1 MSNDIPENDDT
12 RTLVVLNKGTM
23 VAHYRISEKIG
34 TGGMGEVYLA
44 EDTKLNRK
52 VALKFLA
59 DQFFSDQYARNRFTR
74 EAQAVAAMYHPNI
87 VSIYEVN
94 EFKSRP
100 YFAMQYVEG
109 KSLSDIIKGN
119 QLQLSEIIRLAIQIC
134 EGLQAAH
141 NKGIVHRDIKPSNI
155 LIDKDGR
162 ARILDFGLARIRGME
177 TLTRTGTTMGTLYYM
192 SPEQVQAKETDLRS
206 DIFSFGVVL
215 YEMITGKRP
224 FGGDSDAA
232 ILHAITYDEVEPL
245 ARFKSGVT
253 DKLQQ
258 IVNKALQKEQSL
270 RYQTAADM
278 LADFKQVTATD
289 FPKQKSK
296 AIVTIA
302 AGIILLIAMGTY
314 FIFSTFLAKTTPEAS
329 SPKRIVVLPFENL
342 GAAEDEYFADGITDE
357 ITSRLA
363 SVSGLGVISR
373 TSAIQYKDSKKSL
386 PEIARELGVDYVL
399 EGTIRWDK
407 SGDTDRVR
415 ITPQLIDVSDNTH
428 LWAENY
434 EWALTQIFAVQQEIA
449 LEIVNALN
457 VTLSETEVKAFGE
470 VLTLSMPAYDFYLR
484 GNQYF
489 YRGWKRTDL
498 ETAGELYSKAIELDS
513 NLAEAYAM
521 LSRVHST
528 TYWEYFDRSPG
539 RCERAFEIAK
549 KALSLRSDIPQV
561 YIALGYCYY
570 HCRRDYN
577 NALLQFQRGL
587 AEDPNNSNLYT
598 AMAAVQR
605 RQGRINE
612 SLENQKKAMLLDPR
626 AQLKSFNIA
635 VTLGVL
641 RRFAEADEYLQKT
654 INIAPDL
661 SIAHIYRAS
670 LPILRYGDVAES
682 ERILTDALNLINLGE
697 SKYYWWLLKMINLT
711 PQMTSLTPSSDTV
724 AYYLFKAQ
732 HNRLSGEPEQEKVYA
747 DSAKHNLAQK
757 IEESRD
763 DAWFHSSLG
772 LAYAGLRQT
781 DSAIAHC
788 RIALDLLS
796 TSDDYFDSPF
806 LLFNFAEVLVIFGLH
821 DETLDQLEL
830 IMSIP
835 GFTSAAYLRIDP
847 LWKPLRHHPRFK
859 ALVEDSETIN

>member
-1 MSNDIPENDDT
+1 MSSDIPENDNT
-12 RTLVVLNKGTM
+12 RTHVVLSKDTL
-23 VAHYRISEKIG
+23 VDHYRIVERIG
-34 TGGMGEVYLA
+34 AGGMGEVYLA
-44 EDTKLNRK
+44 EDTRLNRK

-59 DQFFSDQYARNRFTR
+59 DRFSSDQSARDRFTR
-74 EAQAVAAMYHPNI
+74 EAQAVAAIDHPNI
-87 VSIYEVN
+87 VSVYEVN
-94 EFKSRP
+94 EFKGRL
-100 YFAMQYVEG
+100 YFAMQHIEG
-109 KSLSDIIKGN
+109 KSVEEVIKGN
-119 QLQLSEIIRLAIQIC
+119 KLHMSEIIRLAIQIC

-162 ARILDFGLARIRGME
+162 AKILDFGLATISGMDK
-177 TLTRTGTTMGTLYYM
+177 LTQTGTTLGTLSYM
-192 SPEQVQAKETDLRS
+192 SPEQVQAEETDLRS

-215 YEMITGKRP
+215 YEMITGQRP
-224 FGGDSDAA
+224 FGGDSAAA
-232 ILHAITYDEVEPL
+232 ILHAITHDEVEPL

-253 DKLQQ
+253 DKMQQ
-258 IVNKALQKEQSL
+258 IVNKALQKERSL

-278 LADFKQVTATD
+278 LADFKQVTATE

-296 AIVTIA
+296 TVVTITA
-302 AGIILLIAMGTY
+302 LVILLIAMGVY
-314 FIFSTFLAKTTPEAS
+314 FIFSNFLAKTTPEAS

-357 ITSRLA
+357 IASRLA
-363 SVSGLGVISR
+363 SVSKLGVISR
-373 TSAIQYKDSKKSL
+373 TSAVKYKNTNKGL
-386 PEIARELGVDYVL
+386 PEIARELGVNYVL

-415 ITPQLIDVSDNTH
+415 ISAWLINVSDDTH

-539 RCERAFEIAK
+539 RCERAFELAN
-549 KALSLRSDIPQV
+549 KAQSLRSDIPQV

-570 HCRRDYN
+570 HCQRDYD
-577 NALLQFQRGL
+577 NALIQFESGL
-587 AEDPNNSNLYT
+587 AIAPSNSNLYT
-598 AMAAVQR
+598 ALAAVQQ
-605 RQGRINE
+605 RQGKLLE
-612 SLENQKKAMLLDPR
+612 SLENQRTAIRFDPFSH
-626 AQLKSFNIA
+626 LIWPSHWEYC
-635 VTLGVL
+635 GVL
-641 RRFAEADEYLQKT
+641 RRFKEADEYLQKT
-654 INIAPDL
+654 IDLAPNL

-670 LPILRYGDVAES
+670 LPILRYGDIAES
-682 ERILTDALNLINLGE
+682 ERILNDALNLTNLGE
-697 SKYYWWLLKMINLT
+697 SEYYWWLLRMIKVT
-711 PQMTSLTPSSDTV
+711 PQMISLTPSTDTV

-732 HNRLSGEPEQEKVYA
+732 HNRLSGESAQEKVYA
-747 DSAKHNLAQK
+747 DSARNNLAHK

-772 LAYAGLRQT
+772 LAYAGLRQQ
-781 DSAIAHC
+781 DSAIVHS

-806 LLFNFAEVLVIFGLH
+806 LLFNFAEVLAIFDLH
-821 DETLDQLEL
+821 DEALEQLEQIL
-830 IMSIP
+830 DSP
-835 GFTSAAYLRIDP
+835 GFTSAAYLKVDP
-847 LWKPLRHHPRFK
+847 LWKPLRDHPRFK
-859 ALVEDSETIN
+859 ALIEKYDKPL

>member
-1 MSNDIPENDDT
+1 MSSDIPENDET
-12 RTLVVLNKGTM
+12 RTHVVLTKGTM

-34 TGGMGEVYLA
+34 AGGMGEVYLA

-59 DQFFSDQYARNRFTR
+59 DQFSSDQSARDRFTR
-74 EAQAVAAMYHPNI
+74 ETQAVAATDHPNI

-100 YFAMQYVEG
+100 YFAMQYIDG
-109 KSLSDIIKGN
+109 KSLSDVIKGN
-119 QLQLSEIIRLAIQIC
+119 QLLLSEIIRLAIQIC

-177 TLTRTGTTMGTLYYM
+177 TLTRTGTTMGTLFYM
-192 SPEQVQAKETDLRS
+192 SPEQVQAKKTDLRS

-232 ILHAITYDEVEPL
+232 ILHAITHDEVEPL

-258 IVNKALQKEQSL
+258 ILDKALQKEQSL

-296 AIVTIA
+296 AVVTIA
-302 AGIILLIAMGTY
+302 AGIILLIAVGTY
-314 FIFSTFLAKTTPEAS
+314 FIFSNFLAETTQEAS

-363 SVSGLGVISR
+363 IVSELGVISR
-373 TSAIQYKDSKKSL
+373 TSAIQYKNTNKSL
-386 PEIARELGVDYVL
+386 PEIARELGVDFVL

-415 ITPQLIDVSDNTH
+415 ISAQLINVADNTH

-434 EWALTQIFAVQQEIA
+434 ERALTQIFAVQEEIA
-449 LEIVNALN
+449 REIANALN
-457 VTLSETEVKAFGE
+457 VTLSETEEKTFGE

-489 YRGWKRTDL
+489 YRGWERLDL
-498 ETAGELYSKAIELDS
+498 ETAGELYGKAIELDS

-528 TYWEYFDRSPG
+528 IYWEYLDRSPD
-539 RCERAFEIAK
+539 RCESAFEMAN

-570 HCRRDYN
+570 HCRRDYD
-577 NALLQFQRGL
+577 NALVQFRKGL
-587 AEDPNNSNLYT
+587 DIDPNNSNLYS
-598 AMAAVQR
+598 AVAAVQS
-605 RQGRINE
+605 RQGKIQE
-612 SLENQKKAMLLDPR
+612 SLETQKKALLLDPR
-626 AQLKSFNIA
+626 SQLKSFDIA
-635 VTLGVL
+635 VTLGTL
-641 RRFAEADEYLQKT
+641 RRFEEADEYLQKT
-654 INIAPDL
+654 IDIAPDL

-670 LPILRYGDVAES
+670 LPILRYGDIAES
-682 ERILTDALNLINLGE
+682 ERILTDALNLTNLGE
-697 SKYYWWLLKMINLT
+697 SEYYWWLLRMINLT
-711 PQMTSLTPSSDTV
+711 PQMTSLTPSTDTV

-732 HNRLSGEPEQEKVYA
+732 HNRLSGEPQQEKVYA
-747 DSAKHNLAQK
+747 DSAKNILGHK
-757 IEESRD
+757 IEESRN

-772 LAYAGLRQT
+772 LAYAGLRLQ
-781 DSAIAHC
+781 DSAIAHSE
-788 RIALDLLS
+788 IALDLLS

-806 LLFNFAEVLVIFGLH
+806 LLFNFAEVLVIFDLH
-821 DETLDQLEL
+821 DEALEQLEH
-830 IMSIP
+830 IMGIP
-835 GFTSAAYLRIDP
+835 GFTSAAYLKVDP
-847 LWKPLRHHPRFK
+847 LWEPLRKYPRFK
-859 ALVEDSETIN
+859 ALIEDNET

>member
-1 MSNDIPENDDT
+1 LSNDIPENDDT

-59 DQFFSDQYARNRFTR
+59 DQFFSDQSARDRFTR
-74 EAQAVAAMYHPNI
+74 EAQAVAAMDHPNI

-177 TLTRTGTTMGTLYYM
+177 TLTRTGTTMGTLHYM
-192 SPEQVQAKETDLRS
+192 SPEQVLAKETDLRS
-206 DIFSFGVVL
+206 DIFSFGVAL

-278 LADFKQVTATD
+278 LADFKQITATD

-296 AIVTIA
+296 AVVTIA
-302 AGIILLIAMGTY
+302 AGIMLLIAMGTY

-357 ITSRLA
+357 IASRLA
-363 SVSGLGVISR
+363 SVSKLGVISR
-373 TSAIQYKDSKKSL
+373 TSAVKYKNTNKGL
-386 PEIARELGVDYVL
+386 PEIARELGVNYVL

-415 ITPQLIDVSDNTH
+415 ISAWLINVSDDTH
-428 LWAENY
+428 LWAESY

-457 VTLSETEVKAFGE
+457 VTLSETEEKAFGE

-498 ETAGELYSKAIELDS
+498 ETASELYSKAIELDS

-528 TYWEYFDRSPG
+528 TYWEYFDRSPD
-539 RCERAFEIAK
+539 RCESAFEMAN
-549 KALSLRSDIPQV
+549 KALSLRSDIPLG
-561 YIALGYCYY
+561 YLALGYCYY
-570 HCRRDYN
+570 HCRRDYYS
-577 NALLQFQRGL
+577 ALMQFQKGL
-587 AEDPNNSNLYT
+587 AKDPKSSNLFT
-598 AMAAVQR
+598 AIAAVQR

-612 SLENQKKAMLLDPR
+612 SLDNQEKALLLDPR
-626 AQLKSFNIA
+626 SQLKFFNIA
-635 VTLGVL
+635 VTLGIL
-641 RRFAEADEYLQKT
+641 RRFDEADEYLQKT
-654 INIAPDL
+654 IDIAPDL
-661 SIAHIYRAS
+661 SLAHVYRAC
-670 LPILRYGDVAES
+670 LPILRDGDIAES
-682 ERILTDALNLINLGE
+682 ERILTDALTFTNLGE
-697 SKYYWWLLKMINLT
+697 SEYYWWLLRMIKVT
-711 PQMTSLTPSSDTV
+711 PPMTKLMPSSDTV

-772 LAYAGLRQT
+772 LAYAGLRQQ
-781 DSAIAHC
+781 DSAIAHS

-796 TSDDYFDSPF
+796 TTDDYFDSPF
-806 LLFNFAEVLVIFGLH
+806 LLFNFAEVFVIFGLN
-821 DETLDQLEL
+821 DEALEQLEH
-830 IMSIP
+830 IMGIP
-835 GFTSAAYLRIDP
+835 GFTSAAYLKVDP
-847 LWKPLRHHPRFK
+847 LWEPLRKYPKFK
-859 ALVEDSETIN
+859 ALIEDNKS